1 MAWVIQIEEM
11 GECLPSRAETNPDK
25 SGKTGELS
33 NRYRGFELMDKGEG
47 KRTRS
52 RRLL

>member
-25 SGKTGELS
+25 SGL
-33 NRYRGFELMDKGEG
+33 NC
-47 KRTRS
+47 RTEQSVS
-52 RRLL
+52 RFRIDG